1 MTFIERVGALFSQQR
16 ERIAK
21 LEQRVVALEQRP
33 IGVIYRG
40 LWDESVSY
48 APHEGVTHRGSVFV
62 AIEPSRGVKP
72 EGADGVWRLAV
83 KRGRDGRDGR
93 DAR

>member
-1 MTFIERVGALFSQQR
+1 MTFADTVRALFSQQR
-16 ERIAK
+16 VRLDELER
-21 LEQRVVALEQRP
+21 RVVTLEQRP
-33 IGVIYRG
+33 PGIVYRG